1 MRNFNESHFG
11 FNKLLYLTAEM
22 EQANMRNEQILLPGA
37 QSNAQKI
44 LELFLWSFFHL
55 SKKKSFMSTEGDI
68 EI

>member
-44 LELFLWSFFHL
+44 LELFCEAFS
-55 SKKKSFMSTEGDI
+55 I
-68 EI
+68 C